1 MNSVSMKQ
9 HKKWILQI
17 AQALLCALMLTAC
30 GGGDDD
36 LSEPVTPTPPPV
48 NPSDPTPGNNDGAD
62 IINFDPSISG
72 MTTRSTI
79 YEQWDGDGSELVAVQ
94 IGSEVRQYYVNDKK
108 VMVSNNPFSWDGD
121 FTNHA
126 VRSVT
131 AWYPYSATLGIERSV
146 QANQEESGLQS
157 SDFMFGATSVSYQG
171 SGTYVYPLKFDHQV
185 SKLVF
190 IVNITSPGDSRTVT
204 GIQVL
209 NTCLS
214 GTFAAPASGNIGS
227 WTTTTGSEAT
237 ITARQETGCH
247 MAIAIPQTI
256 TTGTQFVTISLS
268 DNTSKTVA
276 MPKDFTLLPGMKHV
290 FEFNINEKSVTITT
304 SIHPWTESNRGNP
317 GSWSTE

>member
-1 MNSVSMKQ
+1 MKQ

-17 AQALLCALMLTAC
+17 AQALFCALMLTAC

-48 NPSDPTPGNNDGAD
+48 NPSDPTPGKNDGAD
-62 IINFDPSISG
+62 IINFDPSING
-72 MTTRSTI
+72 MTTRGTI
-79 YEQWDGDGSELVAVQ
+79 DEHWDGDGSELVAVQ

-121 FTNHA
+121 FTDHA

-171 SGTYVYPLKFDHQV
+171 GGTYVYPLKFDHQV
-185 SKLVF
+185 SKLVI
-190 IVNITSPGDSRTVT
+190 IVNFTIPGDTRTVT

-209 NTCLS
+209 NTCLR
-214 GTFAAPASGNIGS
+214 GTFAAPASGNFGS

-237 ITARQETGCH
+237 ITAKAVGSQWH
-247 MAIAIPQTI
+247 AIAIPQTV
-256 TTGTQFVTISLS
+256 TTGTDFVTISLS
-268 DNTSKTVA
+268 DNTTKTYTLDF
-276 MPKDFTLLPGMKHV
+276 DFTLQPGSYNVCTFGIK
-290 FEFNINEKSVTITT
+290 EKSITFTYTIQ
-304 SIHPWTESNRGNP
+304 PWTESNRGNP